1 MSDDRDDLPTDPEPG
16 RSGEPIIPGTFLPN
30 DPIQRRYRDLGPIG
44 QGGMGE
50 VRRVLDRHLDR
61 VLAMKILSSQLLYD
75 ESSVRRF
82 QNEARI
88 TAGLQHP
95 GIVAV
100 HDHGDLIDGRLWMTM
115 REVRG
120 RTMSDVIHE
129 LHQSVRGEA
138 WPEGETGPTL
148 FRVIDT
154 FRRLCDGVAYAH
166 SRGVVHRDL
175 KPANLMVGEFGEV
188 QVMDWG
194 LAKRFGEGEVK
205 GESLPP
211 LDPTMTQAGDVIG
224 TPAYMSPEQ
233 ARGDLELVG
242 PPSDVWSLGAVMR
255 KILTNKPPVEG
266 TSPIVIAQIIL
277 GQVKPI
283 RETLEPWTPALP
295 EELVAIAERAM
306 APKIE
311 DRYADAGALADDL
324 GAWLEGARRRKSA
337 LAIVESASQRE
348 PEIHRL
354 RDEAAELRERAIASL
369 RALPPAAPAEAKYE
383 GWELEDQAADRERAA
398 SLLEVEW
405 LQQLRGALE
414 AVPDLPEA
422 HQRLADHYKDR
433 LLDAE
438 ARRDPDEAARSEALL
453 RSHDRGRHAKFLTGN
468 GAVTLITDPPG
479 AKVTAYRYVEE
490 RRRLVPKKHAVLGVT
505 PIREAALPHGSYL
518 LVAERE
524 GYAPVR
530 YPVLIERAGHWD
542 GVPPG
547 ERDPAPIRL
556 LTADELGDDFV
567 YVPAGWFLSGGDPM
581 AGDSL
586 PRRRI
591 WVDAFLAGRHPETN
605 GSYSRFLTSLAAD
618 RDIERLVP
626 RRTTDGTLRTPELLW
641 SVQPDSGA
649 LQIPEDQ
656 SWGTNRPVGSVDWF
670 AATAYCSW
678 LSARASATCR
688 LPDELEWEKLARGTD
703 GRACAWGDVLEP
715 SFAAILGSTAGRLQR
730 VPVSAFPTD
739 ESPYGAR
746 HTVGNVREWCQNA
759 WTIDGPPVVDA
770 RLRLELAG
778 GSAERAGRGGAFY
791 AVPELARAAARFA
804 ARPDTTHPGLG
815 FRVVVELPQP
825 GSRPVQNQSSV
836 G

>member
-383 GWELEDQAADRERAA
+383 GWELEDQAADRERSA

-414 AVPDLPEA
+414 AAPDLPEA

-453 RSHDRGRHAKFLTGN
+453 RSHDRGRHAKFLAGN

-518 LVAERE
+518 LVAELE

-530 YPVLIERAGHWD
+530 YPVLIERAAHWD

-547 ERDPAPIRL
+547 ESEPEPIRV
-556 LTADELGDDFV
+556 LTANEIGEGFV
-567 YVPAGWFLSGGDPM
+567 YVPAGWFISGGDPH
-581 AGDSL
+581 APDSL
-586 PRRRI
+586 PRRRL
-591 WVDAFLAGRHPETN
+591 WADAFVMGVHPVTN
-605 GSYSRFLTSLAAD
+605 GEYLAYLNDLIAND
-618 RDIERLVP
+618 QR
-626 RRTTDGTLRTPELLW
+626 
-641 SVQPDSGA
+641 A
-649 LQIPEDQ
+649 L
-656 SWGTNRPVGSVDWF
+656 
-670 AATAYCSW
+670 AM
-678 LSARASATCR
+678 ARAPRSSQGGEEDSHDAIPYGRSRDGSLTLPPRSEWSASYPVAMIDWHAAVAYAEWSGRDHRLETR
-688 LPDELEWEKLARGTD
+688 LPDELEWEKAARGVD
-703 GRACAWGDVLEP
+703 ARACAFGHHVEP
-715 SFAAILGSTAGRLQR
+715 TWAGVMAKGQR
-730 VPVSAFPTD
+730 GPGRASIDAHPID
-739 ESPYGAR
+739 ESPFGVR
-746 HTVGNVREWCQNA
+746 GMTGNVRDWCGNA
-759 WTIDGPPVVDA
+759 WSVNGPPTEGHRIRPNAVA
-770 RLRLELAG
+770 PQETA
-778 GSAERAGRGGAFY
+778 AGRGGAWHS
-791 AVPELARAAARFA
+791 VPELARAATRFGA
-804 ARPDTTHPGLG
+804 GPDGRYSVVG
-815 FRVVVELPQP
+815 FRLARSVP
-825 GSRPVQNQSSV
+825 GRLLK
-836 G
+836 